1 MSDKALA
8 IQNAERKAFNSLFLP
23 YHEQVKLTP
32 VKNNKSGRV
41 AMLPTAGADG
51 KPQMEYVENPFHVKG
66 DNITC
71 PSKLMQE
78 IPLNGA
84 TNTLT
89 FIFNQNAP
97 IQTPTLN
104 NVVLG
109 VNDIFMMY
117 GIQVLFGVGA
127 QGVQRQYYTHGLL
140 ASDDALYQGSVM
152 DIQFEQSQSVK
163 NIDMMS
169 FLYTQGT
176 DFKEEEAVMLINPMR
191 KLTGRLGTFTVTI
204 TMQSITGLVFTPNA
218 YVRVALLGVLGQASG
233 TN

>member
-23 YHEQVKLTP
+23 YHEQVKLVP
-32 VKNNKSGRV
+32 VKDTRTGKIKK
-41 AMLPTAGADG
+41 LPVAGAEG
-51 KPQMEYVENPFHVKG
+51 RPQMEWVENPFHVKG

-78 IPLNGA
+78 LPLNGA
-84 TNTLT
+84 TNTLS

-117 GIQVLFGVGA
+117 GIQVLFGLGA
-127 QGVQRQYYTHGLL
+127 LGVTRTYYTHGLL
-140 ASDDALYQGSVM
+140 ASDNAVYQGATM
-152 DIQFEQSQSVK
+152 AIQFEQSQSVK
-163 NIDMMS
+163 NIDMTS
-169 FLYTQGT
+169 FLYEQGT
-176 DFKEEEAVMLINPMR
+176 DFKEEESVMLINPMR

-204 TMQSITGLVFTPNA
+204 DMQSVTGLVFTPNA